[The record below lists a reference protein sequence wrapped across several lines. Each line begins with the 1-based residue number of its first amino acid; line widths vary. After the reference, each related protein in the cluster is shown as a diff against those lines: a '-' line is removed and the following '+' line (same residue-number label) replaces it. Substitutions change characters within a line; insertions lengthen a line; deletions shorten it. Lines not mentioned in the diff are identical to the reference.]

1 MKKTLAF
8 LVAVLVGF
16 AFVMPARAENLEQVK
31 ERMKA
36 RLPAV
41 TALLATKAVGE
52 NNKGYLEFVA
62 AERAQADVVQAENAD
77 RRAVYAAI
85 ASSTNTTA
93 DMVGQRRALK
103 IGQEAAPGTMIQDAA
118 GKWAAKK

>member
-8 LVAVLVGF
+8 LAAVLVGF
-16 AFVMPARAENLEQVK
+16 AFVMPVRAENLEQVK
-31 ERMKA
+31 ERMKV

-41 TALLATKAVGE
+41 AALLAKKSVGE

-62 AERAQADVVQAENAD
+62 AEREQADLVQAENAD
-77 RRAVYAAI
+77 RKAVYAAI

-93 DMVGQRRALK
+93 DLVGQRRALK
-103 IGQEAAPGTMIQDAA
+103 IAQEAAPGSMLQDAA
-118 GKWAAKK
+118 GKWSAKK